1 MTYVL
6 DVGGGSYPRG
16 RVVLDVRLPSC
27 RLEADYVIGDAFYL
41 PFRSNSFSVVVCYGA
56 INHFPSD
63 NRFLKEVRH
72 VLKNRGILLLSGYT
86 YFGFAISL
94 LHLLKNNPFGA
105 LRLTL
110 NSLRRRY
117 RWYRLER
124 LENKVKREGFKIL
137 AAYPNVTFPWRPTKT
152 PHNLLIT
159 AYRIHNNEQI
169 V

>member
-1 MTYVL
+1 
-6 DVGGGSYPRG
+6 
-16 RVVLDVRLPSC
+16 
-27 RLEADYVIGDAFYL
+27 
-41 PFRSNSFSVVVCYGA
+41 
-56 INHFPSD
+56 
-63 NRFLKEVRH
+63 
-72 VLKNRGILLLSGYT
+72 LSGYT
-86 YFGFAISL
+86 YYGFAISL
-94 LHLLKNNPFGA
+94 LHLLKNNPFDA

-137 AAYPNVTFPWRPTKT
+137 AAYPNVTFPWGPTKT